1 MNQFFQVMHLR
12 QAILIT
18 DQHTHTL
25 QAGKSNSFDE
35 IFADFQIQD
44 SYGGT
49 RYSVFL
55 HPKHDVTIRRLELQ
69 FHLPEAQSGSF
80 FANGFQ
86 SWSESRL
93 LGPDEYYPP
102 LRAVAR
108 RFMGYYGDEHI
119 PGIPRKKGW
128 QHSWTYTYVN
138 RNPVSH
144 SGEQGPVVHFFASLN
159 ESTGFTLFLFDRT
172 NNLLTVRKD
181 MDGLKLAHSFPA
193 LDFWAGEG
201 PLPEVFDLWRRL
213 MDIEPPAAAPAI
225 GWTSWYR
232 HFTRI
237 SEAVLLYDLEAFA
250 SLCDPGDQEEQVAE
264 TQPLRRVNEK
274 VYFQI
279 DDGWQTRVGDWLSV
293 KPEFPKGMGFMAGK
307 IREKAMSP
315 GIWLAPFV
323 AAHDSAV
330 VRAHPDWL
338 LRDKT
343 GRPLKVGWN
352 PMWGGWYFALDFYN
366 NDVRNHLGGV
376 FHLILEQWGY
386 DLVKLDFLF
395 AVCLSPPAG
404 KTRGQVMSE
413 AMEFLRKLAGR
424 KQILAC
430 GVPLGAAAGQADY
443 CRIGGDIHLSWE
455 HRLLAFLHMRERVS
469 TLSALRSTLGRWQ
482 LNGRF
487 FHNDPDVFILRDE
500 NQHLT
505 QAQQQTVLTINVL
518 LGNLLFT
525 SDDAGRYSP
534 EQKSELESAFDLR
547 GSTVS
552 VVREVDKDV
561 YQIVF
566 ANSGERYVACCNL
579 NARPAR
585 APIQNGRVEL
595 QPFETVVL
603 KG

>member
-1 MNQFFQVMHLR
+1 MHLR

-35 IFADFQIQD
+35 IFADFQVMESD
-44 SYGGT
+44 GGT

-69 FHLPEAQSGSF
+69 FHLPEAQTGSF

-102 LRAVAR
+102 LRAFAR
-108 RFMGYYGDEHI
+108 RFMGNYGDEHI
-119 PGIPRKKGW
+119 PDIPHKKGR
-128 QHSWTYTYVN
+128 QHSWTYTYVT
-138 RNPVSH
+138 RSLVSH
-144 SGEQGPVVHFFASLN
+144 PGDQDTGVQFFASLN
-159 ESTGFTLFLFDRT
+159 ESTGFTLFLFDRA
-172 NNLLTVRKD
+172 NSILTVRKD

-193 LDFWAGEG
+193 LDCWAGDG
-201 PLPEVFDLWRRL
+201 NLPGVFDQWRRL
-213 MDIEPPAAAPAI
+213 MDIEPPAAAPAV

-237 SEAVLLYDLEAFA
+237 SEAGLLRDLDAFA
-250 SLCDPGDQEEQVAE
+250 SLCDPGDDENQVSE
-264 TQPLRRVNEK
+264 TQTLRRANEA

-279 DDGWQTRVGDWLSV
+279 DDGWQTKVGDWLSV
-293 KPEFPKGMGFMAGK
+293 KPEFPNGMGFLARK
-307 IREKAMSP
+307 IREKSMSP

-338 LRDKT
+338 LRDKK

-395 AVCLSPPAG
+395 AVCLSPPSG

-413 AMEFLRKLAGR
+413 AMEFLRKLTGR

-430 GVPLGAAAGQADY
+430 GVPLGAAIGQADY

-455 HRLLAFLHMRERVS
+455 HRLLDFLRMRERVS

-487 FHNDPDVFILRDE
+487 FQNDPDVFILRDE

-505 QAQQQTVLTINVL
+505 LAQQQTVLTINVL
-518 LGNLLFT
+518 LGSLLFT

-534 EQKSELESAFDLR
+534 EQKAELESAFDLR

-552 VVREVDKDV
+552 VVQEVEKDV
-561 YQIVF
+561 YQIMF
-566 ANSGERYVACCNL
+566 TNSGERYVACCNL
-579 NARPAR
+579 NDRPAGVQ
-585 APIQNGRVEL
+585 IQNGRMEL
-595 QPFETVVL
+595 QPFETVIL